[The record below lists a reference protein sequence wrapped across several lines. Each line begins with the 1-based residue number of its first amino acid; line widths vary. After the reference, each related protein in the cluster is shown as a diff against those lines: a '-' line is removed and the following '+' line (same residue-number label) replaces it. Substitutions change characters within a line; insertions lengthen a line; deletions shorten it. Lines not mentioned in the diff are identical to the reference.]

1 LKKEGRSEAMKRVLV
16 LVLVLGLASAANAAV
31 TLVDGP
37 VDPINIGE
45 TATIVVNNS
54 EDGAYSGWL
63 EIAAPTVA
71 DFDGMPELT
80 AAGNP
85 DGNSSVVFY
94 PEFGAWYE
102 FSVISF
108 SPTSPVL
115 AGDHVVAKVIGVGA
129 GTTALNLY
137 AGDGETL
144 LDSFA
149 ITVIPEPMTIA
160 LLGLG
165 GLLLHRRK

>member
-1 LKKEGRSEAMKRVLV
+1 MKRVFVLALV
-16 LVLVLGLASAANAAV
+16 MGLVSAANGAA
-31 TLVDGP
+31 TLVEGP

-45 TATIVVNNS
+45 TATITVSNAD
-54 EDGAYSGWL
+54 DGGYLGWL
-63 EIAAPTVA
+63 QIADLTVA
-71 DFDGMPELT
+71 DYDGMPELT

-85 DGNSSVVFY
+85 DGSSSSVTPY
-94 PEFGAWYE
+94 ASDDAWYE
-102 FSVISF
+102 FTVSSF
-108 SPTSPVL
+108 APDNPVL
-115 AGDHVVAKVIGVGA
+115 AGGHIVVKVVGVSE

-137 AGDGETL
+137 DEGGETL
-144 LDSFA
+144 LSSFD